1 MPRAH
6 ALCLWGTPGDF
17 AAGLEAQRSREG
29 SQAAEVLSV
38 WALVLQEFGA
48 ELKPGKS
55 FCISYVIIEL
65 RECLSPGE

>member
-6 ALCLWGTPGDF
+6 ALCLRRTLGDF

-48 ELKPGKS
+48 GLRPGKS
-55 FCISYVIIEL
+55 FCISHVIIEL

>member
-1 MPRAH
+1 MLYVFGGHWGILLQGWRPIGLGRA
-6 ALCLWGTPGDF
+6 G
-17 AAGLEAQRSREG
+17 
-29 SQAAEVLSV
+29 QAAEVLSV

-48 ELKPGKS
+48 GLRPGKS